1 MLILVLLRVNYSS
14 VNKNINITK
23 RINVDI
29 ACFLIFDLSVSNGNS
44 MNDTK
49 NKNITIVVAMLRNK
63 LIMIL
68 NLLCHLVQ

>member
-1 MLILVLLRVNYSS
+1 MLILVLLRVNYAS
-14 VNKNINITK
+14 VNKNTNITK

-29 ACFLIFDLSVSNGNS
+29 ACFLIFDLSVSYGNA

-49 NKNITIVVAMLRNK
+49 NKNITIVIAVLRNK

-68 NLLCHLVQ
+68 NL